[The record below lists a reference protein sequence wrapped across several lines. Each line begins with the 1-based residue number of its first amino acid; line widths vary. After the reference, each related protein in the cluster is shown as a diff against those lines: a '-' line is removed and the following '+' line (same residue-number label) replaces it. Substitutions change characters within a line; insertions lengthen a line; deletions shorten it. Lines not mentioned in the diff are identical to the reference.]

1 MIVACIQMNPVI
13 GDKPTNVSRS
23 ADLIRSAAERGVD
36 LVVLPELANTGYVFR
51 DRQEALDLAEKVPGG
66 ETTAV
71 WSELASR
78 HQTTIVAGIAERD
91 GDNLFN
97 SAVMVGPKGLYR
109 ALSEGSSVG

>member
-51 DRQEALDLAEKVPGG
+51 DRQ
-66 ETTAV
+66 
-71 WSELASR
+71 
-78 HQTTIVAGIAERD
+78 
-91 GDNLFN
+91 
-97 SAVMVGPKGLYR
+97 
-109 ALSEGSSVG
+109 